1 MARGKQMGFDRRHIR
16 PRPLLLSIY
25 YLTLPLP
32 VLSVQLVRGTD
43 GVDLV
48 VVLVAVVLASVPLVW
63 RFPDATPQPL
73 TRIVMD
79 WLKFA
84 IFSYPIS
91 LGAWGVGLGAWYLY
105 ARDPSGHLNHELRL
119 LWFLLMLY
127 VPPTWLPTLASLLT
141 ARQSE

>member
-91 LGAWGVGLGAWYLY
+91 LGAWGVGLG
-105 ARDPSGHLNHELRL
+105 
-119 LWFLLMLY
+119 
-127 VPPTWLPTLASLLT
+127 TCTLEIPLAT
-141 ARQSE
+141 